1 MQSTYRGL
9 HLHVFV
15 YIKYSTMF
23 KKIPVFL
30 QKKLLFY
37 KKNFAF
43 SCKSPLWPNQITK
56 KPLTTANWQIFC
68 LKTLFFA
75 SCLFTSNAFCDII
88 YRLININV
96 DYALFIWAS

>member
-43 SCKSPLWPNQITK
+43 SRKSPLWPNQITK
-56 KPLTTANWQIFC
+56 KTFNSRQLAKKLP
-68 LKTLFFA
+68 
-75 SCLFTSNAFCDII
+75 
-88 YRLININV
+88 
-96 DYALFIWAS
+96 

>member
-1 MQSTYRGL
+1 
-9 HLHVFV
+9 
-15 YIKYSTMF
+15 MF

-43 SCKSPLWPNQITK
+43 SRKSPLWPNQITK
-56 KPLTTANWQIFC
+56 KTFNCRQLAKFLPQNA
-68 LKTLFFA
+68 FFA